1 MLDIGHCKLAAVL
14 AAGTCLAGGA
24 RALTI
29 ETDSET
35 GVTTLNASA
44 DEHVALTAEHVAQ
57 FGAGGLVK
65 TGAGTVQ
72 AGDEMAGYTGPITVR
87 EGYYDVLTRGAL
99 GTADGDTFVDG
110 GTLINHVASDTNGK
124 SPSFANEHIHLKGT
138 GWADNGALQNKVT
151 AADFCRKVTLEGDT
165 RVTGTLRCDFR
176 YTAFDMKGF
185 DLTTSFSSGCFYL
198 VALTVANAGNLT
210 AEGGAF
216 EFQANVDGTSAAKT
230 ALFKSGSTLSFFNS
244 SSWLNYRFVMEDN
257 TTLLTGND
265 AFKLEGTDNRGIIN
279 GVLELR
285 GTLKSDISKNHQT
298 QWRGYVTGPGGFT
311 GGKGG
316 WVQINGPTNDFRGG
330 LDLTGVA
337 ENGRA
342 TGGVVVWDDGAVP
355 ADGAPL
361 KLRNAEL
368 WNWSDRPVTLP
379 DFVVD
384 GVGTVTGKTLT
395 AATSVKSL
403 AKTGAGDLR
412 VALPLKVKGAA
423 DVQSGSLTLGTRV
436 PENLGGLNYYYR
448 PGNRGALNETAVPGG
463 LPLSGVTSGADY
475 AYKAWPDGVD
485 QAHYYTGYIRVPG
498 EEGADVRCNFM
509 TSMARSCRVIIG
521 GVTCA
526 RFNDNYNDL
535 DRIPVGYARLAMYN
549 PVTLKAGWQPI
560 FIYMGNWYNDTRGP
574 QPNTDLGWVSNFGIG
589 VDWQARCVTNS
600 AYYAKLVDPGDAS
613 FLRASLQTKDSLD
626 PAPYRLTFE
635 GPAAFGSG
643 TTLDIDDTLPYT
655 PFVVPAL
662 AGVPTVR
669 RGAVKVNSSVWTLR
683 EGDLAGGVPLTIGS
697 DASLT
702 FPAGDVTVTATG
714 DDLAFLADTT
724 RSVSYPILTVE
735 EGAAFPAN
743 AFRPSDALKAAR
755 WRVKREANTLYL
767 DHTLGLTVI
776 VR

>member
-110 GTLINHVASDTNGK
+110 GTLINHVASDTNGQ

-138 GWADNGALQNKVT
+138 GWADNGALQNKVN

-185 DLTTSFSSGCFYL
+185 DLTTSFSGDGFYL

-216 EFQANVDGTSAAKT
+216 EFQAHVNGTSATKT

-244 SSWLNYRFVMEDN
+244 ASWLNHRFVMEDN
-257 TTLLTGND
+257 TTLHTGND

-285 GTLKSDISKNHQT
+285 GTLKNDISKNHQT

-395 AATSVKSL
+395 AAMSVKSL
-403 AKTGAGDLR
+403 AKTGTGDLR

-436 PENLGGLNYYYR
+436 PENLGGPNHYYR
-448 PGNRGALNETAVPGG
+448 PGNSGAVTETAVPGG

-475 AYKAWPDGVD
+475 AYKAWPSGVD

-509 TSMARSCRVIIG
+509 TSMARACRVIIG

-526 RFNDNYNDL
+526 LQRQQERPRRHHRRLSAPRDVQSGHAEGRLAADL
-535 DRIPVGYARLAMYN
+535 HLHGQLVGRHARAAGQHGPGLGVELRHRRGLAGPLRDELGLLREARRPGRRLLPARLAADEGQSRSCAV
-549 PVTLKAGWQPI
+549 PFDV
-560 FIYMGNWYNDTRGP
+560 RGP
-574 QPNTDLGWVSNFGIG
+574 RG
-589 VDWQARCVTNS
+589 VRFRHDARH
-600 AYYAKLVDPGDAS
+600 
-613 FLRASLQTKDSLD
+613 R
-626 PAPYRLTFE
+626 RH
-635 GPAAFGSG
+635 
-643 TTLDIDDTLPYT
+643 
-655 PFVVPAL
+655 PAL
-662 AGVPTVR
+662 HAVR
-669 RGAVKVNSSVWTLR
+669 RPGPRGRADGPPRRGQGEFVRL
-683 EGDLAGGVPLTIGS
+683 
-697 DASLT
+697 DA
-702 FPAGDVTVTATG
+702 P
-714 DDLAFLADTT
+714 
-724 RSVSYPILTVE
+724 
-735 EGAAFPAN
+735 
-743 AFRPSDALKAAR
+743 
-755 WRVKREANTLYL
+755 
-767 DHTLGLTVI
+767 
-776 VR
+776 